1 MKVLRNLLGD
11 NEAMLSLYLTRK
23 QQGRV
28 EEVELLLNSYA
39 ADLDDIDTE
48 VKILIDV
55 IEDTDQFISAHMD
68 SVRNEII
75 KMSLF
80 TEVGG
85 VIMGFGAV
93 VSGIFGMNLDN
104 KMDVYPL
111 QGAPEDKVSF
121 YHSYLCARVSNVS
134 FSQGT
139 LALSCSVRWNLNG
152 HALLHPRLYE
162 EVLPVAHGHQQ
173 RPQLHLAEELLQP
186 RGRFGGARV
195 QQEEDGEGGVQAIRG
210 EDNWTEGD

>member
-1 MKVLRNLLGD
+1 MKVMRNLLGD
-11 NEAMLSLYLTRK
+11 DETMVSLYLTRK
-23 QQGRV
+23 KQGRMEEGGQ

-75 KMSLF
+75 KMTLF

-104 KMDVYPL
+104 KMDLRPL
-111 QGAPEDKVSF
+111 ERAS
-121 YHSYLCARVSNVS
+121 
-134 FSQGT
+134 
-139 LALSCSVRWNLNG
+139 
-152 HALLHPRLYE
+152 
-162 EVLPVAHGHQQ
+162 
-173 RPQLHLAEELLQP
+173 
-186 RGRFGGARV
+186 
-195 QQEEDGEGGVQAIRG
+195 
-210 EDNWTEGD
+210 EDNKVFVCYPSYNCTTCLFLLRYHGPFLQCVEGF

>member
-1 MKVLRNLLGD
+1 MMKVLRNLLGD

-23 QQGRV
+23 QGRVEGRV

-104 KMDVYPL
+104 KMDLYPL
-111 QGAPEDKVSF
+111 QGAPEDKVF
-121 YHSYLCARVSNVS
+121 FIIRILVS
-134 FSQGT
+134 
-139 LALSCSVRWNLNG
+139 
-152 HALLHPRLYE
+152 
-162 EVLPVAHGHQQ
+162 
-173 RPQLHLAEELLQP
+173 EELKCLL
-186 RGRFGGARV
+186 FS
-195 QQEEDGEGGVQAIRG
+195 
-210 EDNWTEGD
+210 

>member
-1 MKVLRNLLGD
+1 MV
-11 NEAMLSLYLTRK
+11 SLYLTRK
-23 QQGRV
+23 KQGRMEEGGQ

-104 KMDVYPL
+104 KMD
-111 QGAPEDKVSF
+111 
-121 YHSYLCARVSNVS
+121 
-134 FSQGT
+134 
-139 LALSCSVRWNLNG
+139 
-152 HALLHPRLYE
+152 LHPLE
-162 EVLPVAHGHQQ
+162 KSS
-173 RPQLHLAEELLQP
+173 
-186 RGRFGGARV
+186 
-195 QQEEDGEGGVQAIRG
+195 
-210 EDNWTEGD
+210 EDNKVFFLSLKQLCIKVKNIFLSRYHGPFLLCVVGF

>member
-1 MKVLRNLLGD
+1 MMKVLRNLLGD

-104 KMDVYPL
+104 KMDLYPL

-121 YHSYLCARVSNVS
+121 IIHILVS
-134 FSQGT
+134 
-139 LALSCSVRWNLNG
+139 
-152 HALLHPRLYE
+152 
-162 EVLPVAHGHQQ
+162 
-173 RPQLHLAEELLQP
+173 EELTCFLFSRYPGPFLQCAV
-186 RGRFGGARV
+186 GF
-195 QQEEDGEGGVQAIRG
+195 
-210 EDNWTEGD
+210 

>member
-1 MKVLRNLLGD
+1 MKLLRNLLGD
-11 NEAMLSLYLTRK
+11 DEAMLSLYLTRK
-23 QQGRV
+23 QGNVEGGQ

-104 KMDVYPL
+104 KMDLYPL
-111 QGAPEDKVSF
+111 EGASGDKVF
-121 YHSYLCARVSNVS
+121 FIRNTFV
-134 FSQGT
+134 
-139 LALSCSVRWNLNG
+139 
-152 HALLHPRLYE
+152 
-162 EVLPVAHGHQQ
+162 QQ
-173 RPQLHLAEELLQP
+173 RLTSLFFSRYPGLFLQCVVE
-186 RGRFGGARV
+186 F
-195 QQEEDGEGGVQAIRG
+195 
-210 EDNWTEGD
+210 

>member
-1 MKVLRNLLGD
+1 MKVLRSLLGD
-11 NEAMLSLYLTRK
+11 DEAMLSLYLTSK
-23 QQGRV
+23 QGRV
-28 EEVELLLNSYA
+28 DVGGPDEVELLLNSYA

-104 KMDVYPL
+104 KMDLYPL
-111 QGAPEDKVSF
+111 QGAPEDKVLLSTILIVLEGLTGLLF
-121 YHSYLCARVSNVS
+121 SRYHGL
-134 FSQGT
+134 F
-139 LALSCSVRWNLNG
+139 
-152 HALLHPRLYE
+152 
-162 EVLPVAHGHQQ
+162 
-173 RPQLHLAEELLQP
+173 LQCVV
-186 RGRFGGARV
+186 GF
-195 QQEEDGEGGVQAIRG
+195 
-210 EDNWTEGD
+210 

>member
-1 MKVLRNLLGD
+1 MKVLRSLLGD
-11 NEAMLSLYLTRK
+11 DEAMLSLYLTRK
-23 QQGRV
+23 QGGRV
-28 EEVELLLNSYA
+28 DIGGQEEVELLLNSYA

-104 KMDVYPL
+104 KMDLYPL
-111 QGAPEDKVSF
+111 QGAPEDKVII
-121 YHSYLCARVSNVS
+121 
-134 FSQGT
+134 
-139 LALSCSVRWNLNG
+139 LNT
-152 HALLHPRLYE
+152 
-162 EVLPVAHGHQQ
+162 
-173 RPQLHLAEELLQP
+173 
-186 RGRFGGARV
+186 FV
-195 QQEEDGEGGVQAIRG
+195 QQGLTCFLFSRCHGPFLPCVVEF
-210 EDNWTEGD
+210 

>member
-1 MKVLRNLLGD
+1 MMKVLRNLLGD

-23 QQGRV
+23 QGRVEGKV

-104 KMDVYPL
+104 KMDLYPL
-111 QGAPEDKVSF
+111 QGAPEDKVF
-121 YHSYLCARVSNVS
+121 FIIRILVS
-134 FSQGT
+134 
-139 LALSCSVRWNLNG
+139 
-152 HALLHPRLYE
+152 
-162 EVLPVAHGHQQ
+162 
-173 RPQLHLAEELLQP
+173 EELKCLLFSRYP
-186 RGRFGGARV
+186 GRFLQCAVGF
-195 QQEEDGEGGVQAIRG
+195 
-210 EDNWTEGD
+210 

>member
-1 MKVLRNLLGD
+1 MKVESLMKVLRSLLGD
-11 NEAMLSLYLTRK
+11 DEAILSLYLTRK
-23 QQGRV
+23 QDKVEGGQ

-85 VIMGFGAV
+85 VILGFGAV

-104 KMDVYPL
+104 KMDLYPFE
-111 QGAPEDKVSF
+111 GAYEDKVSCILNTVALQ
-121 YHSYLCARVSNVS
+121 HLTRLL
-134 FSQGT
+134 SQGT
-139 LALSCSVRWNLNG
+139 MAFSRSVWWDFDD
-152 HALLHPRLYE
+152 HALLCSRIYKEILSA
-162 EVLPVAHGHQQ
+162 AH
-173 RPQLHLAEELLQP
+173 
-186 RGRFGGARV
+186 
-195 QQEEDGEGGVQAIRG
+195 
-210 EDNWTEGD
+210 